1 MVGYRNFD
9 NKATNLKSIAMLT
22 AGEGL
27 HNNHHEFPTSA
38 RFAWRGHEFDPAWT
52 VIRVLETLR
61 LARVKPLPAERVAA

>member
-1 MVGYRNFD
+1 
-9 NKATNLKSIAMLT
+9 MLT

-38 RFAWRGHEFDPAWT
+38 RFAWRGHEIDPAWP
-52 VIRVLETLR
+52 VIRALETLH